1 MIQDWKGDDDKDED
15 AGPEYNV
22 IIGGNSTE
30 NNHFDAYSV
39 LTAHSASDYSSSSNE
54 EPDYQRMVKKL
65 RKMMKQASPDQ
76 KAGLQDILDGKSPD
90 RTKTPTGRQV
100 DE

>member
-1 MIQDWKGDDDKDED
+1 MI
-15 AGPEYNV
+15 
-22 IIGGNSTE
+22 IRGNSTE
-30 NNHFDAYSV
+30 NNHFDADSV

-76 KAGLQDILDGKSPD
+76 KAGLQDILDGKSPGSD
-90 RTKTPTGRQV
+90 EDTDGGRR